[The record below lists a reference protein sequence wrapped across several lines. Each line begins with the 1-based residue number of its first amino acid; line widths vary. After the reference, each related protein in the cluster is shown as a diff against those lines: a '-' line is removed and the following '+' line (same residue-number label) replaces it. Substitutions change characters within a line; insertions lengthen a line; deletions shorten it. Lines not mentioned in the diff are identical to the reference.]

1 MAAGTVRVG
10 ERTRRR
16 LKELSKELGKPMTE
30 VLRQALEMYR
40 RSMIIAEANRAWAI
54 LKADPEAWNDEL
66 AERAAWDSTLG
77 DGQED

>member
-10 ERTRRR
+10 EKTRRR

-30 VLRQALEMYR
+30 VLRQALELYR
-40 RSMIIAEANRAWAI
+40 RRMILAEANRAWAV
-54 LKADPEAWNDEL
+54 LKADPQAWNDEL
-66 AERAAWDSTLG
+66 AERAVWDSALG